1 MRKFLFL
8 IPFVL
13 GQVFSLAQSSR
24 EIMYHYDENGN
35 RVTREVVNLRT
46 AQNPGDP
53 SENIQDLDAFDE
65 EDGIEAMIDD
75 ARFTV
80 YPNPTTSV
88 VRTEW
93 QMEDGDHVPIK
104 EARLIGLNGNV
115 VRALSKPSL
124 PLDMDMQALP
134 NGTYI
139 LWIMPVEGE
148 IQRVKVV
155 KQ

>member
-1 MRKFLFL
+1 MFL
-8 IPFVL
+8 
-13 GQVFSLAQSSR
+13 SAQTRQISY
-24 EIMYHYDENGN
+24 EYDDNGN
-35 RVTREVVNLRT
+35 RVTRFEVYLRT
-46 AQNPGDP
+46 SQNPEDP
-53 SENIQDLDAFDE
+53 SETLQNEDAFDE
-65 EDGIEAMIDD
+65 EDGIEAMIDN

-80 YPNPTTSV
+80 FPNPTTSV
-88 VRTEW
+88 FRTEW
-93 QMEDGDHVPIK
+93 QMDNGDHVPIK

-139 LWIMPVEGE
+139 LWIMPAEGE

>member
-1 MRKFLFL
+1 MKRLTLILFA
-8 IPFVL
+8 L
-13 GQVFSLAQSSR
+13 GISIIGNAQPR
-24 EIMYHYDENGN
+24 DIRYNYDENGN
-35 RVTREVVNLRT
+35 RISRELEVNLRT

-65 EDGIEAMIDD
+65 EDGIEAMIDN

-93 QMEDGDHVPIK
+93 QMDNGDHVPIK

>member
-1 MRKFLFL
+1 MKRLTLILFA
-8 IPFVL
+8 L
-13 GQVFSLAQSSR
+13 GISIIGNAQPR
-24 EIMYHYDENGN
+24 DIRYNYDENGN
-35 RVTREVVNLRT
+35 RISRELEVNLRT

-65 EDGIEAMIDD
+65 EDGIEAMIDN

-88 VRTEW
+88 IRTEW
-93 QMEDGDHVPIK
+93 QMDNGDHVPIK

-139 LWIMPVEGE
+139 LWIMPAEGE

>member
-8 IPFVL
+8 IPL
-13 GQVFSLAQSSR
+13 ILSQVFSFAQSNR
-24 EIMYHYDENGN
+24 DIFYEYDGNGN
-35 RVTREVVNLRT
+35 RISRFVVSLRT
-46 AQNPGDP
+46 AQNDGNP
-53 SENIQDLDAFDE
+53 SEAPQNTDAFDE
-65 EDGIEAMIDD
+65 EDGIEAMIDN

-80 YPNPTTSV
+80 FPNPTTSV

-93 QMEDGDHVPIK
+93 QMDNDDHVPIK

-115 VRALSKPSL
+115 VRALSRPSL

-139 LWIMPVEGE
+139 LWIMPEEGE
-148 IQRVKVV
+148 VQRVKVV